1 MRIKSRACLCV
12 RKRVPNSAAWFLN
25 FCRKRRGRC
34 FHEAAF
40 LNVAFLL
47 TLRYNFDACVYIVQS
62 LQGGSEE
69 ERGPQH
75 AVEEISNLATRVL
88 RSALTNVSVA
98 LDIICG
104 VASSGLGYIVHAWR

>member
-1 MRIKSRACLCV
+1 MAHLRINAVLLLQISARGINF
-12 RKRVPNSAAWFLN
+12 RPRVAWFLD

-40 LNVAFLL
+40 LNVVFLL

-69 ERGPQH
+69 EGGR
-75 AVEEISNLATRVL
+75 NTRL
-88 RSALTNVSVA
+88 RKYKQSGDACLEVSAYQ
-98 LDIICG
+98 C
-104 VASSGLGYIVHAWR
+104 